1 MCNAAT
7 NNKAHLTKIFKLHLN
22 TNAVAKVQQKN
33 VAAKLRNK
41 NIFFL
46 FGFFF
51 FGGGAYILL
60 PYYFAAGVLCVV
72 AAGVCVWLLISP
84 TIHYLPS
91 TRHAVVSLDISGA
104 SKSIRFVRTN
114 VGSFVPAIYTPKTT
128 KETIQTSTNSKLQ
141 KLDGGTIKVTSDV
154 VQQDRF
160 TYNGLYHKTVLDS
173 FELDLAGAIC
183 VWCCVL
189 VRSKN
194 DTIFDAVTLKQYLT
208 FLVPRIFVG
217 VLLVRVVLAVATSLH
232 FGFLLLCKFGSS
244 PTLPKE
250 VDLPANGTNTVVV
263 SKKKQNVKE
272 VQHV

>member
-1 MCNAAT
+1 M
-7 NNKAHLTKIFKLHLN
+7 
-22 TNAVAKVQQKN
+22 AKVQQKN

-41 NIFFL
+41 NLLFL

-51 FGGGAYILL
+51 FAGGAYILL

-114 VGSFVPAIYTPKTT
+114 VGSYCPAIYTPKSDKTT
-128 KETIQTSTNSKLQ
+128 VQTSTNSRLQ

-160 TYNGLYHKTVLDS
+160 TYNGLYHKTVLDG
-173 FELDLAGAIC
+173 FELDLAGAVC
-183 VWCCVL
+183 MCCCLL

-208 FLVPRIFVG
+208 YLQPRIFVL
-217 VLLVRVVLAVATSLH
+217 VLLVRFVLVVANGVYFS
-232 FGFLLLCKFGSS
+232 FLLTNRFSSS
-244 PTLPKE
+244 PTLPIG
-250 VDLPANGTNTVVV
+250 VDTTQTVPNSAMVLKNI
-263 SKKKQNVKE
+263 SNVKE
-272 VQHV
+272 VSNV

>member
-1 MCNAAT
+1 M
-7 NNKAHLTKIFKLHLN
+7 
-22 TNAVAKVQQKN
+22 AKVQQKN

-51 FGGGAYILL
+51 FAGAGWLLL
-60 PYYFAAGVLCVV
+60 PYYFAAGLLCIF
-72 AAGVCVWLLISP
+72 AAGVCLWLLITP
-84 TIHYLPS
+84 TIHYLPP

-154 VQQDRF
+154 VAMDRF
-160 TYNGLYHKTVLDS
+160 TYNGLYHKTVLDG
-173 FELDLAGAIC
+173 FELDLAGAVC
-183 VWCCVL
+183 MCCCLL

-208 FLVPRIFVG
+208 YLQPRIFLG
-217 VLLVRVVLAVATSLH
+217 VLFVRVVLAVANSLY
-232 FGFLLLCKFGSS
+232 FSYLFLGRFNPS

-250 VDLPANGTNTVVV
+250 VDTTQTVPNSAMVLKNI
-263 SKKKQNVKE
+263 SNVKE
-272 VQHV
+272 VSNV

>member
-1 MCNAAT
+1 M
-7 NNKAHLTKIFKLHLN
+7 TKVR
-22 TNAVAKVQQKN
+22 TKN

-41 NIFFL
+41 NLLFL

-51 FGGGAYILL
+51 FAGGAYILL
-60 PYYFAAGVLCVV
+60 PYYFAPGLLCIF

-154 VQQDRF
+154 VAMDRF
-160 TYNGLYHKTVLDS
+160 TYNGLYHKTVLDG
-173 FELDLAGAIC
+173 FELDLAGAVC
-183 VWCCVL
+183 MCCCLL

-208 FLVPRIFVG
+208 YLQPRIFLG
-217 VLLVRVVLAVATSLH
+217 VLFVRVVLAVANSLY
-232 FGFLLLCKFGSS
+232 FSYLFLGRFNPS
-244 PTLPKE
+244 PTLPIG
-250 VDLPANGTNTVVV
+250 VDLPANGTNSVVV
-263 SKKKQNVKE
+263 SEKQTNVKG
-272 VQHV
+272 VQYAN

>member
-1 MCNAAT
+1 M
-7 NNKAHLTKIFKLHLN
+7 
-22 TNAVAKVQQKN
+22 AKVQTKN

-51 FGGGAYILL
+51 FGVAAYMLL
-60 PYYFAAGVLCVV
+60 PYYLPAGLVCVV
-72 AAGVCVWLLISP
+72 VAGVCVWLLISP

-141 KLDGGTIKVTSDV
+141 KLDGGNIKLTSDV
-154 VQQDRF
+154 VAMDRF
-160 TYNGLYHKTVLDS
+160 TYNGLYHKTVLDG
-173 FELDLAGAIC
+173 FELDLAGAVC
-183 VWCCVL
+183 MCCCLL

-208 FLVPRIFVG
+208 YLQPRIFLG
-217 VLLVRVVLAVATSLH
+217 VLFVRVVLAVANSLY
-232 FGFLLLCKFGSS
+232 FSYLFLGRFNPS
-244 PTLPKE
+244 PTLPIG
-250 VDLPANGTNTVVV
+250 VDLPANGTNSVVV
-263 SKKKQNVKE
+263 SEKQTNVKG

>member
-1 MCNAAT
+1 M
-7 NNKAHLTKIFKLHLN
+7 
-22 TNAVAKVQQKN
+22 AKVEQKN

-51 FGGGAYILL
+51 FAGAGWLLL
-60 PYYFAAGVLCVV
+60 PYYLPAGLVSIGL
-72 AAGVCVWLLISP
+72 AGVCVWLLISP
-84 TIHYLPS
+84 TIHYLPP

-114 VGSFVPAIYTPKTT
+114 VGTYCPAIYTPKSDKTT
-128 KETIQTSTNSKLQ
+128 VQTSTNSRLQ

-160 TYNGLYHKTVLDS
+160 TYNGNYHKTVLDS
-173 FELDLAGAIC
+173 FEFDMAGAVC
-183 VWCCVL
+183 MWCCVL

-208 FLVPRIFVG
+208 FLQPRIFLG
-217 VLLVRVVLAVATSLH
+217 VLSVRVVLAVANSLY
-232 FGFLLLCKFGSS
+232 FSYLLFTRFSSS
-244 PTLPKE
+244 PTLSKGGDVVPN
-250 VDLPANGTNTVVV
+250 PTNTVMVLENI
-263 SKKKQNVKE
+263 SNVKG

>member
-1 MCNAAT
+1 M
-7 NNKAHLTKIFKLHLN
+7 
-22 TNAVAKVQQKN
+22 AKVQTKN

-72 AAGVCVWLLISP
+72 AAGVCVWLLVSP

-154 VQQDRF
+154 VSQDRF
-160 TYNGLYHKTVLDS
+160 TYNGLYHKTVLDA

-194 DTIFDAVTLKQYLT
+194 DTIFDVVQLRQYLT
-208 FLVPRIFVG
+208 FLVPRIFVL
-217 VLLVRVVLAVATSLH
+217 VLLVRFVLVVANGVYFS
-232 FGFLLLCKFGSS
+232 FLLTNRFSSS
-244 PTLPKE
+244 PTLPIG
-250 VDLPANGTNTVVV
+250 VDTTQTVPNSAMVLKNI
-263 SKKKQNVKE
+263 SNVKE
-272 VQHV
+272 VSNV